1 MKTKCRYNNGGA
13 CCILSQNIRGSGK
26 KAKKIY
32 LALLGKKIGDINK
45 GQCLDRIRDNQ
56 ITTREQVRLRKGQ

>member
-1 MKTKCRYNNGGA
+1 MKTKCKYNNGGA
-13 CCILSQNIRGSGK
+13 CCILSQNVRSPGK
-26 KAKKIY
+26 KGQED
-32 LALLGKKIGDINK
+32 LSCTLGKKIGDINK

>member
-1 MKTKCRYNNGGA
+1 MVELVAFYPRMYEV
-13 CCILSQNIRGSGK
+13 QGK

>member
-1 MKTKCRYNNGGA
+1 MAVLVAFCLGMYEVR
-13 CCILSQNIRGSGK
+13 SRE

-56 ITTREQVRLRKGQ
+56 ITTRERVRLRKGQ